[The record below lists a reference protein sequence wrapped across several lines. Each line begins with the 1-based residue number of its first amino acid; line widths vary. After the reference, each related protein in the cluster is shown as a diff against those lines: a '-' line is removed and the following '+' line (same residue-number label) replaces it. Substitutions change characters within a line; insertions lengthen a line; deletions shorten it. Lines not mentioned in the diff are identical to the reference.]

1 MFAACKDVR
10 MYVHTYVYIHI
21 YFPICRKDRRMAL
34 ITLESAEE
42 GIKGLTVSG
51 HWTTGLSVCACVTY
65 L

>member
-1 MFAACKDVR
+1 
-10 MYVHTYVYIHI
+10 MYVHTHVYIHI

-51 HWTTGLSVCACVTY
+51 HWTAGLSVCACVTY